1 MIYFAG
7 IGIVETEVLNIPDTG
22 GKKMKIMLK
31 LPDGGF
37 DEREI
42 EEGAYIE
49 DVYKSVKDSL
59 AYPCIAAKV
68 DNEYQDLR
76 TRLWSECKVELL
88 DMRSKGACRVYQ
100 ASISMVF
107 LTAAK
112 KVLGDVLCQI
122 SNTLNKGLFIELKMK
137 GGATDEIA
145 DKIKV
150 EMESLIKRD
159 LPFKKEILTRE
170 EGLERIKEIGDK
182 AKMRLLEGWPKLKIT
197 QFYTLD
203 GYSEFFYFIMAPST
217 GYVSKFTLERYR
229 KGLLLRFPDK
239 YAPDGIPEY
248 LDEPNMYKTFA
259 EQSEWDELLGVNYV
273 CDLNDKIVDDDYK
286 DLIMLSEALH
296 DKKIT
301 EIANTITEQKK
312 RLVLIAGPSSSG
324 KTTFAKRLCVHLRVN
339 GNKALYMGT
348 DDYFLD
354 REEMKPD
361 ANGEYDFEGLDAVD
375 TELFNRNMRDLI
387 DGKEVDIPEFDFVEG
402 KKVFGKRLTKI
413 DKNTVIVIEG
423 IHALNEVLT
432 SEISKDDKFKVYISP
447 LTQLNIDA
455 HNRVPTTDERLLRRI
470 VRDDR
475 TRGRD
480 AARTIADWP
489 KVRRGEDQN
498 IFRYNDEADVMFN
511 SYHIYEIAV
520 LKRFAA
526 PLMEKIT
533 KDQPE
538 YAEAQRIL
546 KLLRYF
552 REIED
557 TSAIGCDS
565 ILREFIGGSVFVS

>member
-1 MIYFAG
+1 
-7 IGIVETEVLNIPDTG
+7 
-22 GKKMKIMLK
+22 
-31 LPDGGF
+31 
-37 DEREI
+37 
-42 EEGAYIE
+42 
-49 DVYKSVKDSL
+49 
-59 AYPCIAAKV
+59 
-68 DNEYQDLR
+68 
-76 TRLWSECKVELL
+76 
-88 DMRSKGACRVYQ
+88 
-100 ASISMVF
+100 
-107 LTAAK
+107 
-112 KVLGDVLCQI
+112 
-122 SNTLNKGLFIELKMK
+122 
-137 GGATDEIA
+137 
-145 DKIKV
+145 
-150 EMESLIKRD
+150 
-159 LPFKKEILTRE
+159 
-170 EGLERIKEIGDK
+170 
-182 AKMRLLEGWPKLKIT
+182 
-197 QFYTLD
+197 
-203 GYSEFFYFIMAPST
+203 
-217 GYVSKFTLERYR
+217 
-229 KGLLLRFPDK
+229 
-239 YAPDGIPEY
+239 
-248 LDEPNMYKTFA
+248 
-259 EQSEWDELLGVNYV
+259 
-273 CDLNDKIVDDDYK
+273 
-286 DLIMLSEALH
+286 
-296 DKKIT
+296 
-301 EIANTITEQKK
+301 
-312 RLVLIAGPSSSG
+312 
-324 KTTFAKRLCVHLRVN
+324 
-339 GNKALYMGT
+339 
-348 DDYFLD
+348 
-354 REEMKPD
+354 
-361 ANGEYDFEGLDAVD
+361 
-375 TELFNRNMRDLI
+375 MRDLI